1 MKNFKKYV
9 FITGASGGIGSACAR
24 FFVKKGCF
32 VGLTDIDE
40 KGLERLGAELGSE
53 NVFWQP
59 ADVSSEESLASAISA
74 FAGHTG
80 GRLDVLLNN
89 AGILRAGNFEDHRP
103 EVYRQVIEVNLLGI
117 INAIHPAIP
126 LLEKS
131 ENPRIINLSSASA
144 LYGIPGLAVY
154 SATKFAI
161 RGLTEALN
169 IELERKGIMLCDIMP
184 GYVKTKMVEDA
195 SDELHLE
202 DGESLLRPEE
212 VAETVWQATQRKRLH
227 WPVGRKIRLLSAL
240 IAFLPASL
248 RKTLAIRVSH
258 YKR

>member
-1 MKNFKKYV
+1 MKEFNKYV

-40 KGLERLGAELGSE
+40 QGLEGLCAELGSE
-53 NVFWQP
+53 NVFWQV
-59 ADVSSEESLASAISA
+59 ADVSSEEHLAAVINA

-103 EVYRQVIEVNLLGI
+103 EEYRQLIEVNLLGI
-117 INAIHPAIP
+117 VNAIYPAIP
-126 LLEKS
+126 FLEKS
-131 ENPRIINLSSASA
+131 NDPRIINLSSASA

-161 RGLTEALN
+161 RGLSEALN
-169 IELERKGIMLCDIMP
+169 IELERKGIMVCDIMP
-184 GYVKTKMVEDA
+184 AYVKTKMVEDA
-195 SDELHLE
+195 SHALHLQ
-202 DGESLLRPEE
+202 DGERLLRPEE
-212 VAETVWQATQRKRLH
+212 VAGTVWKATQRKRLH

-240 IAFLPASL
+240 IAFLPPSL

-258 YKR
+258 YRK

>member
-1 MKNFKKYV
+1 MKEFKKYV
-9 FITGASGGIGSACAR
+9 FITGASGGIGSASAR
-24 FFVKKGCF
+24 LFVKKGCF

-40 KGLERLGAELGSE
+40 KGLERLCAELGHE

-59 ADVSSEESLASAISA
+59 ADVSSGEQLAAAINA

-89 AGILRAGNFEDHRP
+89 AGILRAGNFENHRP
-103 EVYRQVIEVNLLGI
+103 EEYRQLIEVNLLGI
-117 INAIHPAIP
+117 INAIYPAIP
-126 LLEKS
+126 FMERS
-131 ENPRIINLSSASA
+131 DNPRIINLSSASA

-169 IELERKGIMLCDIMP
+169 IELERRGIMVCDIMP

-212 VAETVWQATQRKRLH
+212 VAVTVWKATQRKRLH

-248 RKTLAIRVSH
+248 RKTVAIQASH
-258 YKR
+258 YRK